1 MKYSVRELLEARE
14 HALRNIHIH
23 KVPADPKSHLQWY
36 RELDEKTITGL
47 IALAV
52 EREFGLTAGSQQWAE
67 KVYELLEGQGFW
79 EEIALTDPYSLWAI
93 ALQILK
99 ELENQGSA
107 RSSEG
112 LKTKTPS
119 EMKMSVLENESPTP
133 PPEVKSMNQNQN
145 QIEIVRDRLKTVE
158 NTLNSIVVG
167 HEDFVKAL
175 MLSAVAGEH
184 LVVIG
189 PPGTAKS
196 YAVRAFAQLLNAKF
210 YSYLLTKFTSYD
222 ELFGTVDVTALAKG
236 EFRRNWSKIVSSDF
250 VFLDEIF
257 KANSAI
263 LNALLSLLQERVI
276 YDPMSGQVIN
286 TQLWTAIGASNETP
300 EDPELVALYDRF
312 AIKVFIDYLSDDASL
327 LKAIQAYWLSTNN
340 LKPLAS
346 IDDVRTLNSFALSLF
361 RGKIKDL
368 GDVWKIYHV
377 NVVPTIKK
385 LREKG
390 ILVSDRSI
398 IEKLPKLFS
407 AYLAF
412 YGVTID
418 NVMNAP
424 YDLVLYLARSRDE
437 LREIKKAIDELL
449 GEVAELAKKLEK
461 AKELLRSGNMQGAKS
476 VLLDILNYDI
486 TNLEKTPWLKPR
498 VEAIISSTR
507 QYLQTIEQIEEQI
520 TRLAQ

>member
-1 MKYSVRELLEARE
+1 MSDQKQAQNPNPSPIEIARE
-14 HALRNIHIH
+14 RLR
-23 KVPADPKSHLQWY
+23 S
-36 RELDEKTITGL
+36 
-47 IALAV
+47 V
-52 EREFGLTAGSQQWAE
+52 E
-67 KVYELLEGQGFW
+67 
-79 EEIALTDPYSLWAI
+79 
-93 ALQILK
+93 
-99 ELENQGSA
+99 
-107 RSSEG
+107 
-112 LKTKTPS
+112 
-119 EMKMSVLENESPTP
+119 SVLN
-133 PPEVKSMNQNQN
+133 N
-145 QIEIVRDRLKTVE
+145 
-158 NTLNSIVVG
+158 IVVG

-184 LVVIG
+184 IVVIG

-196 YAVRAFAQLLNAKF
+196 YAVRSFAKLLNAKF

-236 EFRRNWSKIVSSDF
+236 EFKRNWSNIVTSDF

-263 LNALLSLLQERVI
+263 LNALLSLLQERII
-276 YDPMSGQVIN
+276 YDPMSGQAIN
-286 TQLWTAIGASNETP
+286 TQLWTAVGASNETP

-312 AIKVFIDYLSDDASL
+312 AVKVFIDYLNDDAAL
-327 LKAIQAYWLSTNN
+327 LRAIQARWLSAQNP
-340 LKPLAS
+340 KPVAS
-346 IDDVRTLNSFALSLF
+346 IDDLKTLNSFAFNLF
-361 RGKIKDL
+361 KGKIKDL

-424 YDLVLYLARSRDE
+424 YDLMLYLARSRDE
-437 LREIKKAIDELL
+437 LREIKKAIDEML
-449 GEVAELAKKLEK
+449 GEIAELAKKLEK
-461 AKELLRSGNMQGAKS
+461 AKELLRSGNIQGAKS
-476 VLLDILNYDI
+476 AILDVLNYDVVK
-486 TNLEKTPWLKPR
+486 LEKTPWLKPR
-498 VEAIISSTR
+498 VEAILASAR

-520 TRLAQ
+520 ARLAQY